1 MNIPTQFK
9 AFFSKDALELAI
21 WAYEEKDREKQ
32 IRIARIADKIEIKS
46 RQLYGGLNGIR
57 RGQHMIEYP
66 SMLLPKI
73 MRSPPP
79 PPKPPPCRIS

>member
-1 MNIPTQFK
+1 LNIPTQFK

-46 RQLYGGLNGIR
+46 TIWWSKWNKKRTTHDRVSFYAVTKDN
-57 RGQHMIEYP
+57 EV
-66 SMLLPKI
+66 STSTTKTTTV
-73 MRSPPP
+73 
-79 PPKPPPCRIS
+79 